1 MLPIFPSTEII
12 NFLQVR
18 KDEYNNNEGWCSLR
32 GWVSLTNK
40 PEEEI
45 RIYLLLLLQESFP
58 DLIFTAES
66 NRLDVSCFCKHP
78 HELQNFNYHIRPL
91 LIWEVKRIDGSS
103 FENTRTQMELYIKEH
118 QLPFGALFYNALE
131 MVFLSCQGETIR
143 IETIENLKELID
155 KLRDNLSLALKEIYD
170 LFLTASKFGNS
181 AFDAIIKL
189 IELFSEK
196 RYKRWFKGCPTFQFE
211 IDGIERQIF
220 NPVYDN
226 DNDSIVYYSVENE
239 EFRRNHFLKLIG
251 II

>member
-181 AFDAIIKL
+181 AFDAIIKRL
-189 IELFSEK
+189 TSSNNTIMATK
-196 RYKRWFKGCPTFQFE
+196 MAAPHHGRPY
-211 IDGIERQIF
+211 
-220 NPVYDN
+220 NPQNLVAVAMAAPQHGRPYVKKSN
-226 DNDSIVYYSVENE
+226 CCT
-239 EFRRNHFLKLIG
+239 
-251 II
+251 